1 MLFHP
6 AKNPVELK
14 VIHLNKSQ
22 EQRRKSLI
30 EATEDKNAVKQ
41 FQKALA
47 KKAKQKLKDKGK
59 SKKKDCSYWISMG
72 ILKPLR

>member
-47 KKAKQKLKDKGK
+47 KKA
-59 SKKKDCSYWISMG
+59 ST
-72 ILKPLR
+72 LR